1 MTAEG
6 VAWACLSAGDRDY
19 HSGYIQVPASE
30 QLQALDEL
38 RSEHSLQGAALNL
51 VLPPEQY
58 QVFQTERPAV
68 EESEL
73 ASAVRWKL
81 GDLLDYPVEEA
92 IIDTFEFPEDAS
104 RGRGSL
110 INAVCARKSL
120 LQAQVDR
127 VMEAG
132 FRLRR
137 IDVAELAMRNL
148 MVPLDPEARGVA
160 LLLLREHNGLLV
172 FCRGETLYMARRIEV
187 GLSSL
192 RDASS
197 QEHTVQSLALE
208 LQRSMDYYESQ
219 LRQVPPRT
227 IFIAGQPAALPLAGM
242 LSTNVTAEVV
252 DLDWSLITG
261 GEAPDHRSCVAL
273 GGLLGDTGVSS

>member
-1 MTAEG
+1 
-6 VAWACLSAGDRDY
+6 V
-19 HSGYIQVPASE
+19 
-30 QLQALDEL
+30 LDEL
-38 RSEHSLQGAALNL
+38 CSEHSLHGASLNL
-51 VLPPEQY
+51 VLAPEQY

-68 EESEL
+68 EDSEL
-73 ASAVRWKL
+73 AEAVRWKL
-81 GDLLDYPVEEA
+81 GDLLEYPVEEA
-92 IIDTFEFPEDAS
+92 IIDTFDFPEDAS

-120 LQAQVDR
+120 LQEQVER
-127 VMEAG
+127 VQEAG
-132 FRLRR
+132 FRLMR

-148 MVPLDPEARGVA
+148 MAPLDPDARGVA
-160 LLLLREHNGLLV
+160 LMLLREHNGLLV

-197 QEHTVQSLALE
+197 QEQTVQSLALE

-227 IFIAGQPAALPLAGM
+227 IHIAGQPAALPLAGM
-242 LSTNVTAEVV
+242 LSTNVTAEVI
-252 DLDWSLITG
+252 DLDWAAITG
-261 GEAPDHRSCVAL
+261 DEAPDHRSCLAL
-273 GGLLGDTGVSS
+273 GALLGGSGQST